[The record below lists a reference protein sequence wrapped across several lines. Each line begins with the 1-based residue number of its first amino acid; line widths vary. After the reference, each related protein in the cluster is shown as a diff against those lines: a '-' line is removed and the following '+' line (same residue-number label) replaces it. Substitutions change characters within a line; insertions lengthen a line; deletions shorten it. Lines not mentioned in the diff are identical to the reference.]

1 MKRAAIIL
9 TAIIVFTAV
18 LPVTMSYGEE
28 ESYTTEVTLI
38 YQSSSGTRTA
48 TAVTY
53 EEGVYPFLYSDLIYT
68 EAPADEAYLRYIS
81 GETDAMDAYR
91 VENPVSGNMYYIYQ
105 SINGSNL
112 SSYFNL
118 IHFDIKPDTITL
130 MPGTYTIKAD
140 VNNSR
145 VSSVYLNIADIN
157 GWGNITLNVG
167 EEETITVVRPTAY
180 CIYHTAHGVGKVDGS
195 ITLSKAPLT
204 GNATVVSGE
213 TTDVASQYLWR
224 SAEIITD
231 GNVECSYNYGEEFY
245 FVEKGSDE
253 EKRFL
258 DEVINRGDVT
268 FDATEYRLADALPM
282 KPGTYTVYSLD
293 DYINYYRE
301 GLYQGTYSLEP
312 VNDYRDSAFY
322 MGAYNSFTIAV
333 DYDDSNCYLML
344 KSSLG
349 NLYVLDPNTEYTIDV
364 TNPAEY
370 WLEARM
376 MYPTDG
382 TADHITVSMSLEG
395 APSPDGNAMVLAA
408 VLILLCVIVF
418 GLLFV
423 SGLKPKW
430 SKK

>member
-1 MKRAAIIL
+1 MKKAAIIL
-9 TAIIVFTAV
+9 TAIVVFAAI
-18 LPVTMSYGEE
+18 LPATMSYGED

-38 YQSSSGTRTA
+38 YQNSNGMRTA

-53 EEGVYPFLYSDLIYT
+53 VPNTAPFYFGNMIYT
-68 EAPADEAYLRYIS
+68 EAPADDAFMRYLS
-81 GETDAMDAYR
+81 GETDAMDAYSI
-91 VENPVSGNMYYIYQ
+91 EEPVSGDKYYVYDKAQ
-105 SINGSNL
+105 SL
-112 SSYFNL
+112 DTYFDT
-118 IHFDIKPDTITL
+118 IRISCKPDTITL
-130 MPGTYTIKAD
+130 MPGTYSIEAD
-140 VNNSR
+140 VEDSR
-145 VSSVYLNIADIN
+145 VSSVYLNIADVN
-157 GWGNITLNVG
+157 GWGNISIDVG
-167 EEETITVVRPTAY
+167 TEVIVSVARPTAY
-180 CIYHTAHGVGKVDGS
+180 CIYHTVYDAGIIEGK
-195 ITLSKAPLT
+195 ITVSKAPLT
-204 GNATVVSGE
+204 GTRTVISGE
-213 TTDVASQYLWR
+213 ATDVASQYLWR

-395 APSPDGNAMVLAA
+395 TPSPDGNAMVLAA